1 MLGAVLTQSGRN
13 SEALKANQTAV
24 ALSPQDP
31 ESHYNLG
38 NTLQKLGML
47 NEAEASYLNV
57 ISLKPN
63 YAEVYNNYGNILL
76 KLGRLGDAEENF
88 KQAIELKPEY
98 TEAQYNLGIVLH
110 QLSKFDES
118 IKHLKLAIK
127 HNPNFIKG
135 RISLSTVCNSAVPGW
150 HIPMM
155 NDKERNNAYAEAIK
169 LAINDGAFVLDIG
182 TGSGLLSM
190 MAASSGAGKVITCE
204 TSKTIAD
211 VAKQIISCN
220 GFEEKLVC

>member
-1 MLGAVLTQSGRN
+1 MTIKLSVDEALLKARSYVKKDKIAKAQKLYQIVLDDYSKQAKDIKKGIEPLKKSKQTIDKQKPSHEQLNNLLNYYTNGRLTEAERLATLITQEFPKNHFGWTMLGAVLTQLGRN
-13 SEALKANQTAV
+13 SEAVKANQTAV

-63 YAEVYNNYGNILL
+63 YAEVYNNYGNMLL

-98 TEAQYNLGIVLH
+98 TEAQYN
-110 QLSKFDES
+110 
-118 IKHLKLAIK
+118 
-127 HNPNFIKG
+127 
-135 RISLSTVCNSAVPGW
+135 
-150 HIPMM
+150 
-155 NDKERNNAYAEAIK
+155 
-169 LAINDGAFVLDIG
+169 
-182 TGSGLLSM
+182 
-190 MAASSGAGKVITCE
+190 
-204 TSKTIAD
+204 
-211 VAKQIISCN
+211 
-220 GFEEKLVC
+220 